1 MKKILLLVFTLA
13 TVVACSREQAP
24 QPTVQTTQATA
35 DPEAKKLES
44 MAARFAPV
52 DLTADVAALPA
63 NERQVLTKLVQAAKV
78 FDALFL
84 RQVWEGNE
92 SMLLDLAR
100 DAAHGVARPAAP
112 LTTFLVGYAAGL
124 AGGSRAEL
132 DRAVATATALAT
144 ADPA

>member
-1 MKKILLLVFTLA
+1 MTDTPAELDA
-13 TVVACSREQAP
+13 W
-24 QPTVQTTQATA
+24 
-35 DPEAKKLES
+35 
-44 MAARFAPV
+44 AARLVRALGLPDDLVV
-52 DLTADVAALPA
+52 DIPEV
-63 NERQVLTKLVQAAKV
+63 
-78 FDALFL
+78 
-84 RQVWEGNE
+84 
-92 SMLLDLAR
+92 LDLAR